1 MSSESLR
8 FHGHNGQHSRDK
20 AVPQTKLI
28 DKNQIPCRAGTHPS
42 GKQRKQTRGR
52 GSGREARRPA
62 AMSREPAAMSIGI
75 EELRRYF
82 RLPEKQCAQEIG
94 EFCKHVFSLI

>member
-20 AVPQTKLI
+20 AVPQTKSIDLI
-28 DKNQIPCRAGTHPS
+28 PAGTHPS
-42 GKQRKQTRGR
+42 GKQRNQTRGR